1 MKTNMTRVIVTGLAG
16 FVGLSLLMTSPAA
29 AEIQVGLAQVDI
41 TPPTGGRTT
50 GYSARSLPTASMIR
64 SARAS
69 CS

>member
-1 MKTNMTRVIVTGLAG
+1 VKTNMTRVIVTGLAG

-29 AEIQVGLAQVDI
+29 AEIQSVFLKSTSRLPRGAALRD
-41 TPPTGGRTT
+41 TPQ
-50 GYSARSLPTASMIR
+50 RSLPTASMIH